1 MPDFQTGGAANG
13 IPNQTM
19 YLDPV
24 FLLQLIQDI
33 PDISVDADRLF
44 FDLVR
49 SISLIVVQAG
59 IGGIRPLDRHLPES
73 KFDYAGRVPSHGCL
87 QEEHL
92 HILMPAEEVGIAL

>member
-1 MPDFQTGGAANG
+1 
-13 IPNQTM
+13 M

-24 FLLQLIQDI
+24 FLLQLVQDI
-33 PDISVDADRLF
+33 SYISVDADRLF

-49 SISLIVVQAG
+49 SICLIVVQAG
-59 IGGIRPLDRHLPES
+59 IGGIRPLVRHLPES

-92 HILMPAEEVGIAL
+92 HIPVSAEKVGIAL